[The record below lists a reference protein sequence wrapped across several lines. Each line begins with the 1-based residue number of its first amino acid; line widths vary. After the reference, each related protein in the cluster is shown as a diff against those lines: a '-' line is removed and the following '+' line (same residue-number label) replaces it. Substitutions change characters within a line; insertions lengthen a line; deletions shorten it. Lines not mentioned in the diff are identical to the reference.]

1 MRVLLRH
8 FHCFSAVDAGLLAQG
23 HVPAGDVKR
32 SASWTSASRRQQL
45 HAAAARA
52 PRSRREAALF
62 AAMRLSQMR
71 LAHCCRRR
79 RKLDIYAG
87 LVPFFLDHGA

>member
-1 MRVLLRH
+1 M
-8 FHCFSAVDAGLLAQG
+8 
-23 HVPAGDVKR
+23 
-32 SASWTSASRRQQL
+32 
-45 HAAAARA
+45 HAAAARV

-62 AAMRLSQMR
+62 AAMRLSQVR